1 MGHFLIITETAPTIA
16 SQTLMGIILPQTS
29 LKHKNHNKLNNKEEK
44 INMQTHAR
52 MKIFH
57 KSKKKKFLKTHKLK
71 IILNHSFLSFCGEF
85 VDRFSVHVILM
96 GF

>member
-1 MGHFLIITETAPTIA
+1 
-16 SQTLMGIILPQTS
+16 MGITLPQTS
-29 LKHKNHNKLNNKEEK
+29 LKHKNHNEPNNKKEK

-57 KSKKKKFLKTHKLK
+57 KPKRQKKFLQTHKLK
-71 IILNHSFLSFCGEF
+71 IILNHSFLSFWGEF
-85 VDRFSVHVILM
+85 VDRFGVHVVLV

>member
-1 MGHFLIITETAPTIA
+1 MH
-16 SQTLMGIILPQTS
+16 
-29 LKHKNHNKLNNKEEK
+29 
-44 INMQTHAR
+44 

-57 KSKKKKFLKTHKLK
+57 KPKRQKKFLKTHKLE
-71 IILNHSFLSFCGEF
+71 IILNHSFLSFCSEF